1 MMGYDVV
8 SFDWMV
14 LMYKTDL
21 VKLPWAGCNNSKI
34 YYVIILDINT
44 VR

>member
-1 MMGYDVV
+1 MMGYDGV

-14 LMYKTDL
+14 LVYKTGL

-34 YYVIILDINT
+34 YYVIILDITT
-44 VR
+44 VW